1 MVYFC
6 SLLQIK
12 RLQMTIQ
19 ITLDAM
25 KFYAYHGVEAQERK
39 VGNTFVAD
47 LVLSAPIEEAVKSDA
62 IENTINY
69 ATIYEVVKREMA
81 IPSNLL
87 EHVAGRIL
95 TALKE
100 AFPELLAI
108 ELRLAKMNPPLGGDV
123 RSASV
128 ILKETY
134 NQSSGL

>member
-1 MVYFC
+1 
-6 SLLQIK
+6 
-12 RLQMTIQ
+12 MTIQ

-25 KFYAYHGVEAQERK
+25 KFYAYHGVGAQERK

-62 IENTINY
+62 IEDTVNY
-69 ATIYEVVKREMA
+69 AAVYEVVKREMA
-81 IPSNLL
+81 LPSNLL

-128 ILKETY
+128 ILRETY
-134 NQSSGL
+134 AQSSGL

>member
-12 RLQMTIQ
+12 DLQMTTQ

-47 LVLSAPIEEAVKSDA
+47 LVLSAPIEGAVKSDA
-62 IENTINY
+62 IEDTINY
-69 ATIYEVVKREMA
+69 ATVYEVVKREMA

-95 TALKE
+95 VALKE

-108 ELRLAKMNPPLGGDV
+108 ELRISKMNPPLGGDV

-134 NQSSGL
+134 TQSSEL

>member
-69 ATIYEVVKREMA
+69 ATI
-81 IPSNLL
+81 L
-87 EHVAGRIL
+87 
-95 TALKE
+95 
-100 AFPELLAI
+100 
-108 ELRLAKMNPPLGGDV
+108 
-123 RSASV
+123 
-128 ILKETY
+128 
-134 NQSSGL
+134 

>member
-1 MVYFC
+1 MFYFC

>member
-1 MVYFC
+1 
-6 SLLQIK
+6 
-12 RLQMTIQ
+12 MTIQ

-134 NQSSGL
+134 IQSSGL

>member
-95 TALKE
+95 TALKD

>member
-6 SLLQIK
+6 LLLQIK
-12 RLQMTIQ
+12 DLQMTIQ

-25 KFYAYHGVEAQERK
+25 KFYSYHGVGAQERK

-47 LVLSAPIEEAVKSDA
+47 LVLSAPIEEAVKSGA
-62 IENTINY
+62 IEDTINY
-69 ATIYEVVKREMA
+69 ATVYDIVKREMA

-95 TALKE
+95 VALKE

-108 ELRLAKMNPPLGGDV
+108 ELRLSKMNPPLGGDL

-134 NQSSGL
+134 TQSSGL

>member
-95 TALKE
+95 TALKD

-134 NQSSGL
+134 IQSSGL

>member
-1 MVYFC
+1 
-6 SLLQIK
+6 
-12 RLQMTIQ
+12 
-19 ITLDAM
+19 M

-95 TALKE
+95 TALKD

-134 NQSSGL
+134 IQSSGL

>member
-47 LVLSAPIEEAVKSDA
+47 LVLLAPIEEAVKSDA

-134 NQSSGL
+134 IQSSGL

>member
-134 NQSSGL
+134 IQSSGL